1 MHIDKETSIGPRFD
15 IIRKRRGF
23 IVKII
28 APGNSAQN
36 DGSKYSGKK
45 FIIKSRYN
53 RIEACFLVD
62 I

>member
-1 MHIDKETSIGPRFD
+1 MNGETSIGPRFD

-23 IVKII
+23 IIKITTLD
-28 APGNSAQN
+28 NSAQN
-36 DGSKYSGKK
+36 NSNKRLGKK
-45 FIIKSRYN
+45 FIIKSYCN